1 MKKEPDK
8 QEYQQIVKN
17 LTPKHNSLLNCAEAF
32 VVGGVFCVL
41 GEMMKQTMITY
52 FGLSKKDSLL
62 YVTIELVLL
71 SVILTGFNLYGKIT
85 KFGGA
90 GGLVPITGFA
100 NSVASAAI
108 EYQKEGQVFG
118 IGVKIFTIAGPVILY
133 GIFSSFLT
141 PYIKGW
147 ASVAGQKEGEGPLGN
162 AIDQII
168 EDPYF
173 GQKSWELAEGRF
185 MKQAAML
192 AISKARL
199 HTKDIRY
206 AFAGDLLEQN
216 TATFSGMKEL
226 EIPLFGLFGAC
237 STVGEAL
244 SLAAMSIAGDF
255 AKHVLAVASSHIG
268 SAEKQ
273 FRFPLEYGNQRPLSS
288 TWTVTGSGGFVV
300 SDEKGSVK
308 IKGITTGKIVDYGME
323 DPMNM
328 GACMAPA
335 AAEVIYQHFVDFNTK
350 PEDYD
355 AIYTGDLGEVGKK
368 ILLHLLRENGY
379 DLSGVYGD
387 CGIEIY
393 ESEEQDTH
401 SGGSG
406 CACSAVVL
414 AAMIIKKITDGI
426 WKRVLFV
433 PTGALM
439 SKTSFNEGE
448 SVVGIAHAI
457 VLEGENE

>member
-1 MKKEPDK
+1 M
-8 QEYQQIVKN
+8 
-17 LTPKHNSLLNCAEAF
+17 
-32 VVGGVFCVL
+32 
-41 GEMMKQTMITY
+41 
-52 FGLSKKDSLL
+52 
-62 YVTIELVLL
+62 TIELVLL

-133 GIFSSFLT
+133 GIFSSFLAGLIYLFIKQWGWFYDNEERNQSIEFSKT

-308 IKGITTGKIVDYGME
+308 IK
-323 DPMNM
+323 
-328 GACMAPA
+328 
-335 AAEVIYQHFVDFNTK
+335 
-350 PEDYD
+350 
-355 AIYTGDLGEVGKK
+355 
-368 ILLHLLRENGY
+368 
-379 DLSGVYGD
+379 
-387 CGIEIY
+387 
-393 ESEEQDTH
+393 ESRQER
-401 SGGSG
+401 
-406 CACSAVVL
+406 L
-414 AAMIIKKITDGI
+414 
-426 WKRVLFV
+426 
-433 PTGALM
+433 
-439 SKTSFNEGE
+439 
-448 SVVGIAHAI
+448 
-457 VLEGENE
+457 

>member
-17 LTPKHNSLLNCAEAF
+17 LTPKHNSLLNCAKAF

-133 GIFSSFLT
+133 GIFS
-141 PYIKGW
+141 KGW

-237 STVGEAL
+237 CLKSYWKCGKTVPF
-244 SLAAMSIAGDF
+244 SF
-255 AKHVLAVASSHIG
+255 
-268 SAEKQ
+268 
-273 FRFPLEYGNQRPLSS
+273 
-288 TWTVTGSGGFVV
+288 
-300 SDEKGSVK
+300 
-308 IKGITTGKIVDYGME
+308 
-323 DPMNM
+323 
-328 GACMAPA
+328 
-335 AAEVIYQHFVDFNTK
+335 
-350 PEDYD
+350 
-355 AIYTGDLGEVGKK
+355 
-368 ILLHLLRENGY
+368 
-379 DLSGVYGD
+379 
-387 CGIEIY
+387 
-393 ESEEQDTH
+393 
-401 SGGSG
+401 
-406 CACSAVVL
+406 
-414 AAMIIKKITDGI
+414 GI
-426 WKRVLFV
+426 WE
-433 PTGALM
+433 
-439 SKTSFNEGE
+439 SKTVIFNMD
-448 SVVGIAHAI
+448 SHRFWRVCCIR
-457 VLEGENE
+457 

>member
-1 MKKEPDK
+1 M
-8 QEYQQIVKN
+8 
-17 LTPKHNSLLNCAEAF
+17 
-32 VVGGVFCVL
+32 
-41 GEMMKQTMITY
+41 TMRKGIQSIE
-52 FGLSKKDSLL
+52 FSK
-62 YVTIELVLL
+62 
-71 SVILTGFNLYGKIT
+71 
-85 KFGGA
+85 
-90 GGLVPITGFA
+90 
-100 NSVASAAI
+100 
-108 EYQKEGQVFG
+108 
-118 IGVKIFTIAGPVILY
+118 
-133 GIFSSFLT
+133 T

-308 IKGITTGKIVDYGME
+308 IKGITPGKLVWHRL
-323 DPMNM
+323 
-328 GACMAPA
+328 
-335 AAEVIYQHFVDFNTK
+335 QRK
-350 PEDYD
+350 
-355 AIYTGDLGEVGKK
+355 
-368 ILLHLLRENGY
+368 
-379 DLSGVYGD
+379 
-387 CGIEIY
+387 
-393 ESEEQDTH
+393 
-401 SGGSG
+401 
-406 CACSAVVL
+406 
-414 AAMIIKKITDGI
+414 
-426 WKRVLFV
+426 
-433 PTGALM
+433 
-439 SKTSFNEGE
+439 
-448 SVVGIAHAI
+448 
-457 VLEGENE
+457 